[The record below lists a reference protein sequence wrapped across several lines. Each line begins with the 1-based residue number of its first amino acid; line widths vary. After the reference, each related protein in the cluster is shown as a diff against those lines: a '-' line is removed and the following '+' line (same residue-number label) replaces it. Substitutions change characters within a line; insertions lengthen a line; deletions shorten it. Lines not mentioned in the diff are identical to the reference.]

1 MVIKLKIIFQF
12 LGVLCIVSFFGINI
26 KILNICFLQNL
37 YSLSD
42 LKHSIEAAK
51 IIFKYLRMV
60 FSLVNLKKNLKNI
73 IVFFLIFLRF
83 IRIFLNNVIFLWG
96 ILEVYK
102 IIFIV
107 YLFLNNFIV
116 NWSRK
121 EFLVYFGMV
130 QLLRSV
136 GLIFGLLIS
145 LDLWIVLMLLV
156 KMGRFPL
163 KDWVVKF
170 FARRRLG
177 AGFLFFSVNKVIPLI
192 FFHDFLSFKVIFI
205 FLVMLGKWVVSF
217 LGILNSSNFLQVL
230 GWSSIVR
237 NGYFIFIL
245 GFNKKGYAYL
255 RLFIYR
261 VIFGLILYFL
271 NRFNMGDKKKIKR
284 ILFILI
290 ILLFGVPP
298 ISMFLFKI
306 VLFVSIID
314 YFSLFWIVLFVT
326 MFFFLGVGYFVF
338 FLNYSAGFLNMEF
351 SKMINNSFLIFW
363 LVVLF
368 VLGVVIF
375 FVVIF

>member
-145 LDLWIVLMLLV
+145 LDL
-156 KMGRFPL
+156 
-163 KDWVVKF
+163 
-170 FARRRLG
+170 
-177 AGFLFFSVNKVIPLI
+177 
-192 FFHDFLSFKVIFI
+192 
-205 FLVMLGKWVVSF
+205 
-217 LGILNSSNFLQVL
+217 
-230 GWSSIVR
+230 
-237 NGYFIFIL
+237 
-245 GFNKKGYAYL
+245 
-255 RLFIYR
+255 
-261 VIFGLILYFL
+261 
-271 NRFNMGDKKKIKR
+271 
-284 ILFILI
+284 
-290 ILLFGVPP
+290 
-298 ISMFLFKI
+298 
-306 VLFVSIID
+306 
-314 YFSLFWIVLFVT
+314 
-326 MFFFLGVGYFVF
+326 
-338 FLNYSAGFLNMEF
+338 
-351 SKMINNSFLIFW
+351 
-363 LVVLF
+363 
-368 VLGVVIF
+368 
-375 FVVIF
+375 